1 MITKE
6 CCLFLIFFESAWG
19 RCFGVSAS
27 IAGTS
32 GSNNALFGVA
42 ESADGHLLAKRG
54 RQKVRGSAAK
64 GVAESIPV
72 KVKALEDFTE
82 MIATKLF
89 KQCIGD
95 DRGQNS
101 FDNHTGSGDGAGVA
115 PLKA

>member
-19 RCFGVSAS
+19 RCFGVSTS

-54 RQKVRGSAAK
+54 RQKVRGSGAK
-64 GVAESIPV
+64 GVTEILPV
-72 KVKALEDFTE
+72 EVKALDDFSE

-95 DRGQNS
+95 DRGQNR
-101 FDNHTGSGDGAGVA
+101 FGNHTGSGYGTGVA
-115 PLKA
+115 PFKA